1 MLAFKFKNN
10 RKEYWYMIV
19 YKFYLRDA
27 IKGDIFLGALPE
39 RRKNPRRITK
49 EPTEESI
56 INWGRI
62 YFGKNGK
69 DEDIFFIKTVLEER
83 EKRYPNLSPP

>member
-1 MLAFKFKNN
+1 
-10 RKEYWYMIV
+10 MIV

-39 RRKNPRRITK
+39 RRKNPRRVTE
-49 EPTEESI
+49 EPLEESI
-56 INWGRI
+56 INWGRT

-69 DEDIFFIKTVLEER
+69 NEDIFFIKTVLEER
-83 EKRYPNLSPP
+83 EKRNPTLPP